1 MSTLTLEKLTGRM
14 ERLPFSKI
22 HKKVFSL
29 AAMGYL
35 FDAYDVALL
44 GFIMP
49 LMSKEL
55 HLTPVQIGFTFSI
68 GLFGM
73 LIGALIAGTL
83 ADKFGRLKIFQYTLL
98 TFAIATGLTAFAPN
112 YTILLVLRFITG
124 LGLGGEQP
132 VVFTFLSEMV
142 PNEYRGRVNG
152 MTEAMWGFG
161 TLLAATTAFFVLP
174 VFGWRMT
181 FAFGVLPAI
190 LVWFFRLG
198 IPESPRWYMIK
209 GQIDK
214 AEQQLIMIEKIVEGE
229 KGPLSEPQIVAPIT
243 LLTGYK
249 HAALMKPVFLKRSV
263 VLWALWFFSMFGF
276 WGVTSWMPT
285 LIKQAGYSLYAS
297 IGFVFIMNLVW
308 VPSGIVSSILMDK
321 IGRKTPLT
329 VYLVLGGI
337 VTLLYGWVLANHIGG
352 VAALLSCGMAVIFC
366 MAGAF
371 PVIFAYTPENY
382 PTEIRG
388 TGTGTA
394 NAWGRVGGILAPTIV
409 GFLYPIIGLTYTLGV
424 VAAAFALGGVV
435 MALWGIETKN
445 KILEEIS
452 NVNFTANV

>member
-1 MSTLTLEKLTGRM
+1 
-14 ERLPFSKI
+14 
-22 HKKVFSL
+22 
-29 AAMGYL
+29 
-35 FDAYDVALL
+35 
-44 GFIMP
+44 
-49 LMSKEL
+49 
-55 HLTPVQIGFTFSI
+55 
-68 GLFGM
+68 
-73 LIGALIAGTL
+73 
-83 ADKFGRLKIFQYTLL
+83 
-98 TFAIATGLTAFAPN
+98 
-112 YTILLVLRFITG
+112 
-124 LGLGGEQP
+124 
-132 VVFTFLSEMV
+132 
-142 PNEYRGRVNG
+142 
-152 MTEAMWGFG
+152 
-161 TLLAATTAFFVLP
+161 
-174 VFGWRMT
+174 
-181 FAFGVLPAI
+181 
-190 LVWFFRLG
+190 
-198 IPESPRWYMIK
+198 MIK

>member
-1 MSTLTLEKLTGRM
+1 MSALTLEQLTGRM

-22 HKKVFSL
+22 HKKIFSL
-29 AAMGYL
+29 AALGYL

-55 HLTPVQIGFTFSI
+55 NLTPVQIGFTFSI
-68 GLFGM
+68 GLLGM
-73 LIGALIAGTL
+73 LIGALVGGAL
-83 ADKFGRLKIFQYTLL
+83 ADRFGRLKVFRYTLL
-98 TFAIATGLTAFAPN
+98 TFALATGLTAFAPN
-112 YTILLVLRFITG
+112 YSILLVLRFITG

-142 PNEYRGRVNG
+142 PNKYRGRANG
-152 MTEAMWGFG
+152 ITEAMWGFG
-161 TLLAATTAFFVLP
+161 TLLAAAVAFLVLP
-174 VFGWRMT
+174 VFGWRVT
-181 FAFGVLPAI
+181 FAWGVIPAI
-190 LVWFFRLG
+190 LVWFLRLG
-198 IPESPRWYMIK
+198 IPESPRWYMIR

-214 AEQQLIMIEKIVEGE
+214 AEQQLITIEKSVEAE
-229 KGPLSEPQIVAPIT
+229 KGPLSEPQAVAPIKLHLGNNHIT
-243 LLTGYK
+243 LL
-249 HAALMKPVFLKRSV
+249 KPAFAKRTV
-263 VLWALWFFSMFGF
+263 ILWAMWLFSMFGF

-285 LIKQAGYSLYAS
+285 LIAKAGYSLYAS

-308 VPSGIVSSILMDK
+308 VPSGIISSIIMDK
-321 IGRKTPLT
+321 IGRKTPLS

-352 VAALLSCGMAVIFC
+352 VAALLSCGMAVVFC
-366 MAGAF
+366 MAGTF
-371 PVIFAYTPENY
+371 PILFAYTPENY

-409 GFLYPIIGLTYTLGV
+409 GYLYPIIGLTYTLGV

-435 MALWGIETKN
+435 MALWGMETKN
-445 KILEEIS
+445 KTLEEIT
-452 NVNFTANV
+452 NINATA